1 MTMRQ
6 LWEIAGCEPSI
17 ADLLSDP
24 IAQALM
30 RADGIGESVVIG
42 VIRGLNAHPAIR
54 RGQSPVDSALARHCQ
69 RLAAGSLPVGVTEEL
84 AVLACE
90 YDPEAADI

>member
-6 LWEIAGCEPSI
+6 PWENAGCEPSI

-30 RADGIGESVVIG
+30 RADGIGESAVIG

-54 RGQSPVDSALARHCQ
+54 RDEPPFASTLARHCQ
-69 RLAAGSLPVGVTEEL
+69 RLAAGSLPLHVTEEL
-84 AVLACE
+84 AALACE

>member
-1 MTMRQ
+1 MRGP
-6 LWEIAGCEPSI
+6 WEIAVGEPSI
-17 ADLLSDP
+17 GDLLSDP

-54 RGQSPVDSALARHCQ
+54 RNQSPVDSTLARHCQ
-69 RLAAGSLPVGVTEEL
+69 RLAAGSLPLRVTEEL
-84 AVLACE
+84 TALACE

>member
-1 MTMRQ
+1 MTMHRP
-6 LWEIAGCEPSI
+6 WEIAGGEPSI

-42 VIRGLNAHPAIR
+42 VIRGLHAHPAIR
-54 RGQSPVDSALARHCQ
+54 RGGPPTDGTLARHCQ
-69 RLAAGSLPVGVTEEL
+69 RLAAGSLPLRVAEEL
-84 AVLACE
+84 AALASE